1 MQTFL
6 IYCIHTYNDLRTL
19 LNHTLLKST
28 KNSPQFQNKAGFTAR
43 ISNRRSER
51 LIWTVARVSF
61 QMRPSMHRKARI
73 SNPTFKTFHKTQQ
86 ERRNRP
92 PLFAY
97 PSPCPSDAAGALSS
111 RSMASS
117 MARLIKPFTLS
128 LWASAWAQQSK
139 HSGLIPSR
147 ALSCKVTP
155 KITLHSAFLQCSR
168 EHNLAKLR
176 SMSSRSLRNTP

>member
-97 PSPCPSDAAGALSS
+97 PSPCPSDAAGALPS

-128 LWASAWAQQSK
+128 LWTSAWALMISFLPF
-139 HSGLIPSR
+139 GIATDTRSR
-147 ALSCKVTP
+147 FAVS
-155 KITLHSAFLQCSR
+155 HFL
-168 EHNLAKLR
+168 LP
-176 SMSSRSLRNTP
+176 SLRASVYFCGDICTTPF

>member
-28 KNSPQFQNKAGFTAR
+28 KNSPQFQNKASFTAR

-73 SNPTFKTFHKTQQ
+73 SNPTFKPSLHICSKSGGIALRSSIIPLLAPQKPQ
-86 ERRNRP
+86 ERFR
-92 PLFAY
+92 
-97 PSPCPSDAAGALSS
+97 
-111 RSMASS
+111 
-117 MARLIKPFTLS
+117 
-128 LWASAWAQQSK
+128 
-139 HSGLIPSR
+139 R
-147 ALSCKVTP
+147 ALWLRVYGSVDKTVHALAVGFCVGSTIK
-155 KITLHSAFLQCSR
+155 AFRPDSFPR
-168 EHNLAKLR
+168 VIV
-176 SMSSRSLRNTP
+176 